1 MDYVG
6 IIKRLYRD
14 VHDGS
19 QRSAL
24 QRLGRSLDR
33 SKGLE
38 PLLDGDDPA
47 LEPFP
52 AEYLAKLADAHR
64 AFVRWKAAA
73 KEVRRSLAKS
83 GLQLP
88 DGSLQHAATP
98 SELAALE
105 RAARMCQR
113 SGYPNHDAWASAV
126 RAHVELWRA
135 CVDIGLEHGAATI
148 SVAAPDHP
156 DVEEFSTLAEKGA
169 VLAEMPGYR
178 WLGARRGERAGIL
191 DIALEI
197 PWDDIRAQADARLT
211 SLGLSA
217 QKRGSASVL
226 EELVSSELE
235 PILRALLDRR
245 AEEQA
250 LESARAAYSGLL
262 ETPPLQ
268 ATKVLAIHVGSA
280 KGPTGLTVL
289 DRAGEL
295 LAQDEVAAGADVSA
309 AIASL
314 IESEEPDAAVL
325 PLSCADDDR
334 LRRIEGSLG
343 EIPVTR
349 VHTAAMRE
357 AREKLAFQKMVAGA
371 IVLGRRALR
380 PAREWSRVDPAS
392 LGLGEYPRELDPER
406 LSEALSEARNIAAW
420 ARRGGKKRTAAG
432 RGKPGAK
439 PARPTRLNPMIRAI
453 TDLKPGMTV
462 DGVIT
467 NLTRFGAFVNIGLA
481 TEGMIHISQ
490 LSTEFV
496 EDPAQVVR
504 IGQSV
509 NARVLEVVP
518 EKSRIALSLKPAIE
532 RPELSPR
539 EPGAGPPRAPKVERS
554 GRGGDRG
561 GEKKSRSA
569 ALADLDALFK
579 K

>member
-6 IIKRLYRD
+6 IVKRLHRD
-14 VHDGS
+14 VYDGS

-24 QRLGRSLDR
+24 QRLGRSLER
-33 SKGLE
+33 GKSLE
-38 PLLDGDDPA
+38 ALLDSDDPA
-47 LEPFP
+47 LEQFP

-83 GLQLP
+83 GLNLP
-88 DGSLQHAATP
+88 DGSLQQAATP
-98 SELAALE
+98 HELGALE

-113 SGYPNHDAWASAV
+113 SGYPNHDAWAAAV
-126 RAHVELWRA
+126 AAHVELWRA
-135 CVDIGLEHGAATI
+135 SVEIGLKQGSATI
-148 SVAAPDHP
+148 GVADPDHP
-156 DVEEFSTLAEKGA
+156 DIEEFAGLADPH
-169 VLAEMPGYR
+169 VDLADIRGYR
-178 WLGARRGERAGIL
+178 WLGARRGERAG
-191 DIALEI
+191 ALEVSLKI
-197 PWDDIRAQADARLT
+197 PWDEIKAQADARLT

-217 QKRGSASVL
+217 QKRGAASVL
-226 EELVSSELE
+226 EELVSGELE
-235 PILRALLDRR
+235 PILRVLLDRR

-250 LESARAAYSGLL
+250 LESARSAYTGLL

-268 ATKVLAIHVGSA
+268 ATVVLAIHVGSERA
-280 KGPTGLTVL
+280 PVGLAVL
-289 DRAGEL
+289 DKAGEL
-295 LAQDEVAAGADVSA
+295 LAHDEVAADGDLPG

-314 IESEEPDAAVL
+314 IAVHEPDAAVL
-325 PLSCADDDR
+325 PTSSPDDER
-334 LRRIEGSLG
+334 LRKAEASLG
-343 EIPVTR
+343 DTPVAR
-349 VHTAAMRE
+349 VHTAALRE
-357 AREKLAFQKMVAGA
+357 AREKLSFSKMTAAA
-371 IVLGRRALR
+371 IVLGRRSLR

-392 LGLGEYPRELDPER
+392 LGLGEYPREIPEER
-406 LSEALSEARNIAAW
+406 LSAALLEARKVAAW
-420 ARRGGKKRTAAG
+420 SRRGGKRRPAAG
-432 RGKPGAK
+432 RGKAGAVA
-439 PARPTRLNPMIRAI
+439 ARPTRLNPMIRAI

-496 EDPAQVVR
+496 EDPSQVVR
-504 IGQSV
+504 IGQAV

-532 RPELSPR
+532 RPELPPR
-539 EPGAGPPRAPKVERS
+539 DGKAGTPRAPTVERS
-554 GRGGDRG
+554 RRGGDRG

>member
-6 IIKRLYRD
+6 IVKRLYRD
-14 VHDGS
+14 VYDGS
-19 QRSAL
+19 QRSVL

-33 SKGLE
+33 SKSLE
-38 PLLDGDDPA
+38 VLLENDDPA
-47 LEPFP
+47 LDPFP

-64 AFVRWKAAA
+64 AAVRWKAAA

-88 DGSLQHAATP
+88 DGSLQMAATP
-98 SELAALE
+98 HELGALE
-105 RAARMCQR
+105 RAGRMCQR
-113 SGYPNHDAWASAV
+113 SGYPNHDAWAAAV
-126 RAHVELWRA
+126 GAHVELWRA
-135 CVDIGLEHGAATI
+135 CVEIGLKQGSVSIEI
-148 SVAAPDHP
+148 SAPDHE
-156 DVEEFSTLAEKGA
+156 DADQFANLVESHLGLEEIRS
-169 VLAEMPGYR
+169 YR
-178 WLGARRGERAGIL
+178 WLGARRGERAGVLAIT
-191 DIALEI
+191 LEV
-197 PWDDIRAQADARLT
+197 PWDEVKTQTDARLT

-217 QKRGSASVL
+217 QKRGAASVL
-226 EELVSSELE
+226 DELVSNELE

-250 LESARAAYSGLL
+250 LESARTAYTGLL
-262 ETPPLQ
+262 ETPALK
-268 ATKVLAIHVGSA
+268 ANVVLAIHVGTERA
-280 KGPTGLTVL
+280 PTGMAVL

-295 LAQDEVAAGADVSA
+295 LAQDEVKPDGDLEA
-309 AIASL
+309 AITSL
-314 IESEEPDAAVL
+314 IETHTPEAAVL
-325 PLSCADDDR
+325 PVSSPDDDR
-334 LRRIEGSLG
+334 LRAVESGLG
-343 EIPVTR
+343 ETPVTR
-349 VHTAAMRE
+349 VHTAALGE
-357 AREKLAFQKMVAGA
+357 ARDKLSFPKMVAGA

-392 LGLGEYPRELDPER
+392 LGLGEYPREIPTER
-406 LSEALSEARNIAAW
+406 LSEALIEARKIAAW
-420 ARRGGKKRTAAG
+420 SRAGGKRRSAGKGRAGATAT
-432 RGKPGAK
+432 R
-439 PARPTRLNPMIRAI
+439 PARLNPAIRAI
-453 TDLKPGMTV
+453 TDLRPGMTV

-504 IGQSV
+504 IGQAV

-532 RPELSPR
+532 RPEFPPR
-539 EPGAGPPRAPKVERS
+539 DGKAGPPRAPAIERS
-554 GRGGDRG
+554 RRGGDRG
-561 GEKKSRSA
+561 GDKKSRSA

>member
-6 IIKRLYRD
+6 IVQRLYRD
-14 VHDGS
+14 VYDGS
-19 QRSAL
+19 QRQAL
-24 QRLGRSLDR
+24 QRLGRSLER
-33 SKGLE
+33 SKTLDALLE
-38 PLLDGDDPA
+38 NNDPA
-47 LEPFP
+47 LDPFP
-52 AEYLAKLADAHR
+52 AEYLPKLAEAYR
-64 AFVRWKAAA
+64 AFDRWKAAA

-88 DGSLQHAATP
+88 DGSLQLAATP
-98 SELAALE
+98 HELAALE

-113 SGYPNHDAWASAV
+113 SGYPNHDAWAAAV

-135 CVDIGLEHGAATI
+135 CVDIGLAEGAATI
-148 SVAAPDHP
+148 AVVAPDHP
-156 DVEEFSTLAEKGA
+156 DAEEFAGLAEQRL
-169 VLAEMPGYR
+169 VLGEIRSYR
-178 WLGARRGERAGIL
+178 WLGARRGERAGVLGIS
-191 DIALEI
+191 LEI
-197 PWDDIRAQADARLT
+197 PWDTIRTQADARLT

-217 QKRGSASVL
+217 QKRGSASII
-226 EELVSSELE
+226 EELVSAELE

-250 LESARAAYSGLL
+250 LESARAAYTGLL

-268 ATKVLAIHVGSA
+268 ATVVLAVQVGSESS
-280 KGPTGLTVL
+280 PVGLAVL

-295 LAQDEVAAGADVSA
+295 LADGEVEVGGDLDGAIRA
-309 AIASL
+309 M
-314 IESEEPDAAVL
+314 IETHGPDAAVL
-325 PLSCADDDR
+325 PASSPDEAR
-334 LRRIEGSLG
+334 LRQVETALG
-343 EIPVTR
+343 DVPVAR
-349 VHTAAMRE
+349 VHTAALRE
-357 AREKLAFQKMVAGA
+357 AREKLSFPKTVAGA
-371 IVLGRRALR
+371 MVLGRRALR

-392 LGLGEYPRELDPER
+392 LGLGEYPREIPNER
-406 LSEALSEARNIAAW
+406 LSAALSEARLIAAW
-420 ARRGGKKRTAAG
+420 MRRGGKRRQTPG
-432 RGKPGAK
+432 RAKAPGTV
-439 PARPTRLNPMIRAI
+439 ARPTKLNPMIRAI

-490 LSTEFV
+490 LSTDFV

-504 IGQSV
+504 IGQAV

-532 RPELSPR
+532 RPELPPR
-539 EPGAGPPRAPKVERS
+539 EGSAGDVRSPKIERS
-554 GRGGDRG
+554 RRGGDRG